1 MKQYTI
7 REYMGLT
14 RGGPPRAG
22 LIPLPEHTFDQLE
35 QFILSGG
42 AQAGGAQPLE
52 LMALSARP
60 GVGKV
65 ITARNYVG
73 VITTADATQ
82 IEILPKLM
90 LAQGGDQAARRV
102 LLTML
107 RTVRQAPFK
116 TFGTA
121 HLDTARMGLLDLF
134 VRMFLDEA
142 RRLIQRGLG
151 ADYTAVRGNEGCVR
165 GKILFHEHL
174 RRNLLHRERVFVEY
188 DLFSTDCPENRLV
201 KATAVYLRRHCA
213 DLQNRRDLST
223 LLSILNRVPQSQNI
237 WQDFSRCSQ
246 SRAMADYQRLLE
258 LCRVFLRGKSF
269 TACSGGQAA
278 LALLFPM
285 EQIFESYVAAV
296 LRRHLD
302 PQKYQVQVQAKGR
315 YLFEL
320 PQKQFALRPDLVV
333 EDLERGERTVLDT
346 KWKLLSPRQRS
357 WGVSQG
363 DMYQMCAYQREYRA
377 RQAVLLYPA
386 CAEMEGQRMPI
397 TCSSESGNLVHIQL
411 LDLQRPQGMA
421 DAVGR
426 ILRPDAPPGQEEN

>member
-1 MKQYTI
+1 M
-7 REYMGLT
+7 
-14 RGGPPRAG
+14 
-22 LIPLPEHTFDQLE
+22 
-35 QFILSGG
+35 
-42 AQAGGAQPLE
+42 
-52 LMALSARP
+52 
-60 GVGKV
+60 
-65 ITARNYVG
+65 
-73 VITTADATQ
+73 
-82 IEILPKLM
+82 
-90 LAQGGDQAARRV
+90 
-102 LLTML
+102 
-107 RTVRQAPFK
+107 
-116 TFGTA
+116 
-121 HLDTARMGLLDLF
+121 
-134 VRMFLDEA
+134 
-142 RRLIQRGLG
+142 
-151 ADYTAVRGNEGCVR
+151 
-165 GKILFHEHL
+165 
-174 RRNLLHRERVFVEY
+174 EY

-223 LLSILNRVPQSQNI
+223 LLSILDRVPQSPKYLAGLFPLQPVPGYGGLPAAAGAVPGLPPG
-237 WQDFSRCSQ
+237 QEL
-246 SRAMADYQRLLE
+246 YRLL
-258 LCRVFLRGKSF
+258 RRTGRP
-269 TACSGGQAA
+269 GAA
-278 LALLFPM
+278 VSHGAGL
-285 EQIFESYVAAV
+285 ESYVAAV

-426 ILRPDAPPGQEEN
+426 ILRPDAPPGAGRKLTAEGSAADRSLRRPVLFLGSAHKPGKPPAGGRRWACRGCGGSRALPQQQVVFKAGAERSRVLQPGQVGAHRACPHSTYCSKFMVSS